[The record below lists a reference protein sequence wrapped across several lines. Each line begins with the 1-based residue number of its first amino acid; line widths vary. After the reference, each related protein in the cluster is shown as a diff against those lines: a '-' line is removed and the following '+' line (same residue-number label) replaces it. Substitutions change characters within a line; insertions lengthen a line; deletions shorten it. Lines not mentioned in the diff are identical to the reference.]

1 MVKRSTVC
9 GAFVLANE
17 ALLDEDDIQS
27 FLDQVQEVYRSLMK
41 TKEHKTT
48 NDLILLNNLC
58 RSMIRLKF
66 LLERKRNQN
75 RFSH

>member
-1 MVKRSTVC
+1 LVS
-9 GAFVLANE
+9 E

-27 FLDQVQEVYRSLMK
+27 FLEQVQETYRTLLK

-66 LLERKRNQN
+66 MLERKRNK
-75 RFSH
+75 R

>member
-1 MVKRSTVC
+1 MAS
-9 GAFVLANE
+9 E
-17 ALLDEDDIQS
+17 ALLDEEDIQA
-27 FLDQVQEVYRSLMK
+27 FLEQVQETYKTLLK

-48 NDLILLNNLC
+48 DDLILLNNLC

-75 RFSH
+75 SLSSNNSQKNNLED

>member
-1 MVKRSTVC
+1 
-9 GAFVLANE
+9 LASE
-17 ALLDEDDIQS
+17 ALLDEEDIQT
-27 FLDQVQEVYRSLMK
+27 FLEQVQETYKTLLR

-48 NDLILLNNLC
+48 DDLILLNNLC

-75 RFSH
+75 SLSSHNSQKNNPED

>member
-1 MVKRSTVC
+1 MAS
-9 GAFVLANE
+9 E

-27 FLDQVQEVYRSLMK
+27 FLDQVQEAYRSLFK
-41 TKEHKTT
+41 SKEHKTT

-58 RSMIRLKF
+58 RSMIRLKY

-75 RFSH
+75 RLSS

>member
-1 MVKRSTVC
+1 MAS
-9 GAFVLANE
+9 E

-27 FLDQVQEVYRSLMK
+27 FLEQVQETYRTLLK

-58 RSMIRLKF
+58 SSIIRLKF
-66 LLERKRNQN
+66 MLEQKRNH
-75 RFSH
+75 S